1 MSKVLIIE
9 DEEDIR
15 ANIQDLLEIHDYEVI
30 TAGNGKDGIELVL
43 TTSPDLI
50 ICDINMPVMN
60 GLDLIKELR
69 QHPEFYTI
77 PFLFLTANA
86 SEDSIRL
93 GMSLG
98 ADDYITKPYKGAEL
112 IRSVEIRLEKS
123 RNMKELL
130 TTKLDELKKS
140 ISFSIPNEL
149 SAPLNAIMSFSNL
162 LKGNVSEFKSEEM
175 NGIIDHIHDSGA
187 RLLRLVDNYTYF
199 NNLIGGSLTKEI
211 LNDSENY
218 SSVDLIQK
226 ITDKVASNH
235 YYKNTIILELTEN
248 KPVNLAEEYFIKV
261 MYEVLDNAVKF
272 SEPEKPVKIVSVSS
286 GGFYII
292 KVINSGRGMSKEE
305 ITNIDSFMQFGR
317 DSFEQQGLGL
327 GLSIVTK
334 ILSVAGG
341 KIQIESVPND
351 FTAVRIYLP
360 LKLN

>member
-43 TTSPDLI
+43 TTSPELI
-50 ICDINMPVMN
+50 ICDINMPIMN

-98 ADDYITKPYKGAEL
+98 ADDYITKPYKGTEL
-112 IRSVEIRLEKS
+112 IRAVEIRLEKS
-123 RNMKELL
+123 RKMKELL

-140 ISFSIPNEL
+140 ISFSMPNQL
-149 SAPLNAIMSFSNL
+149 SAPLNAIMSFSDL
-162 LKGNVSEFKSEEM
+162 LKGNVSDFRSEEM
-175 NGIIDHIHDSGA
+175 DGIIDHIHDSGA

-199 NNLIGGSLTKEI
+199 NKLIGGSLTKDI
-211 LNDSENY
+211 LNESHTY
-218 SSVDLIQK
+218 STVDLIK
-226 ITDKVASNH
+226 NIAENVTVNH
-235 YYKNTIILELTEN
+235 SFKNDFLFELSDN
-248 KPVNLAEEYFIKV
+248 KPVNLSEEYFIKV
-261 MYEVLDNAVKF
+261 IYEVIDNAVKF
-272 SEPEKPVKIVSVSS
+272 SEPDKPVKIVSVSS
-286 GGFYII
+286 GGFLII
-292 KVINSGRGMSKEE
+292 KVINFGRGMSHDE
-305 ITNIDSFMQFGR
+305 IANIDSFMQFGR

-334 ILSVAGG
+334 ILTVAGG
-341 KIQIESVPND
+341 KLQIESVPND
-351 FTAVRIYLP
+351 FTAVRIYFP
-360 LKLN
+360 LN